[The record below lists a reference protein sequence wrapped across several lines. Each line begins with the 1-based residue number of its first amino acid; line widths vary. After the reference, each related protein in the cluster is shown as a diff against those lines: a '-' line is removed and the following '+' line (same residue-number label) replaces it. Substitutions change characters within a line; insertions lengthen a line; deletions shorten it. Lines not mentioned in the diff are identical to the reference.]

1 MILVSVP
8 FCPEKE
14 YDTRRGDQFHNLT
27 FEAYEALKV
36 CADDCAKWWE
46 FWKDSCIGCYCHPDD
61 KDPPRSCDYMPKRNS
76 TDPTGPHDIICLKRK
91 DSTIFVKI
99 KQNLI
104 EHF

>member
-1 MILVSVP
+1 MP
-8 FCPEKE
+8 YCPEKE
-14 YDTRRGDQFHNLT
+14 YDTRRGDKFHNLT